1 MRVES
6 HQAGDLEPAVA
17 AGTGSIGAAPARAL
31 LRQLPYA
38 ARAMR
43 PTQWSKNALVLLAI
57 VFARRLTDLPVLER
71 GLLAFAAF
79 CFAASAV
86 YVFNDIL
93 DREQDRLHPIKR
105 LRPLASG
112 QLSLG
117 VAIGTLV
124 TCLLVAGILAGALS
138 GWALSGVADPFVPWG
153 GSPVLFSLT
162 IAGYLALNAA
172 YSLWLKHQVLW
183 DVFIIAAGFV
193 LRAVAGAFAAPVP
206 ISPWFYLCTMFVA
219 LLLALGKR
227 RAELLQLSDGAVSHR
242 QNLREYSV
250 LLLDQLV
257 AIVVTCALI
266 TYSLYTFQSETGSHA
281 LMVTIPFV
289 IFGVFR
295 YLYLIYVRADGGQPD
310 ELLWKDRQI
319 LACVVL
325 CVVVV
330 MAILYGI
337 PLLQHQ
343 ALTP

>member
-1 MRVES
+1 V
-6 HQAGDLEPAVA
+6 LAV
-17 AGTGSIGAAPARAL
+17 
-31 LRQLPYA
+31 
-38 ARAMR
+38 
-43 PTQWSKNALVLLAI
+43 
-57 VFARRLTDLPVLER
+57 
-71 GLLAFAAF
+71 AAF
-79 CFAASAV
+79 CFASSAV
-86 YVFNDIL
+86 YIFNDML

-105 LRPLASG
+105 LRPLAAG

-117 VAIGTLV
+117 IAIV
-124 TCLLVAGILAGALS
+124 TGALCLFVAALLTGVLS
-138 GWALSGVADPFVPWG
+138 LWALPRVADPFAAWG
-153 GSPVLFSLT
+153 GSPVLFTLT
-162 IAGYLALNAA
+162 IAGYLALNVA

-227 RAELLQLSDGAVSHR
+227 RAELVQLSDGAASHR

-257 AIVVTCALI
+257 AIVVTSALI
-266 TYSLYTFQSETGSHA
+266 TYSLYTFQSDTASHA
-281 LMVTIPFV
+281 LMLTIPFV

-295 YLYLIYVRADGGQPD
+295 YLYLIYVRADGARPD

-330 MAILYGI
+330 LAVLYGV
-337 PLLQHQ
+337 PALQHRF
-343 ALTP
+343 LVG